1 MVSPGGAD
9 PQSPANYVKH
19 LAALEKATA
28 KCKEKLE
35 ASLSKSLEKL
45 SVEGKKG
52 GPKSLGK
59 DGTPRKASLTPRR
72 DLEKSATGS
81 ASSSSGLEKPPG
93 TWEVQG
99 GKKKSKRKT
108 LEKVPESLEKDKK
121 PKALNHAQWDDVLQ
135 EEGGQG
141 WQMPSC
147 L

>member
-59 DGTPRKASLTPRR
+59 EFPWLV
-72 DLEKSATGS
+72 LEKA
-81 ASSSSGLEKPPG
+81 
-93 TWEVQG
+93 
-99 GKKKSKRKT
+99 
-108 LEKVPESLEKDKK
+108 
-121 PKALNHAQWDDVLQ
+121 
-135 EEGGQG
+135 
-141 WQMPSC
+141 
-147 L
+147 